1 MEASMQEAIIRV
13 VKTHPLRDFSNF
25 NKLLKF
31 LTSDPD
37 VKEAAGE
44 LTLREVQDT
53 ILDIL
58 SNENPWSIII
68 SK

>member
-1 MEASMQEAIIRV
+1 MKNAILGLI
-13 VKTHPLRDFSNF
+13 KNHPVCDFSNF

-31 LTSDPD
+31 LTADPA
-37 VKEAAGE
+37 VREAAGQ

-58 SNENPWSIII
+58 SNNNPWSIII